1 MPRLPNPPGTRI
13 PSYAA
18 QARCGGFR
26 GIDFLRFDPLED
38 GFVLVRQA
46 AVQQRFAQTFVGV
59 FELHVFS
66 HYRDAHFACRMVQA
80 MHQVQ
85 PRLHVGR
92 FFDQLEVLQNLG
104 VQPFSRK
111 LHGNGIDGV
120 HVLHGN
126 DAGFGDVA
134 EQRDFLFQLFGNVAV
149 AAAQQN
155 VRLDSDAQH
164 FFDAVLRGL
173 GFQLA
178 GRGDEGHEGDV
189 HEQSIFEPELEAHL
203 ADGFEEGKGL
213 DVADGAAD
221 FDDDHV
227 HAFGD
232 FFDGGFDFVGDV
244 RDDLDGFSEVI
255 AAALLGEDGF
265 VDAAGGPVIVAGKFG
280 VSEALV
286 VAEVEVGFGAVFGDE
301 DFAVLKR
308 AHGAGIHVEVRVA
321 FLQGDFK
328 AATFEETSDGGGSY
342 ALAQ

>member
-1 MPRLPNPPGTRI
+1 
-13 PSYAA
+13 
-18 QARCGGFR
+18 
-26 GIDFLRFDPLED
+26 
-38 GFVLVRQA
+38 
-46 AVQQRFAQTFVGV
+46 
-59 FELHVFS
+59 
-66 HYRDAHFACRMVQA
+66 

-92 FFDQLEVLQNLG
+92 FFDQLEVLQNFG
-104 VQPFSRK
+104 VEFFSFQ

-120 HVLHGN
+120 HILHGD
-126 DAGFGDVA
+126 DAGFRDVA
-134 EQRDFLFQLFGNVAV
+134 EQRDFLFQIFGNVAV
-149 AAAQQN
+149 AAAKQN

-164 FFDAVLRGL
+164 FFYAVLRGL

-178 GRGDEGHEGDV
+178 GGGDEGHEGDV
-189 HEQSIFEPELEAHL
+189 HEQSIFETELEAHL
-203 ADGFEEGKGL
+203 ADGFEEGKGF

-227 HAFGD
+227 HAFGN

-244 RDDLDGFSEVI
+244 RDDLDGFAEVI
-255 AAALLGEDGF
+255 AAAFFGENGF

-286 VAEVEVGFGAVFGDE
+286 VAEVEVGLGAIFGDE
-301 DFAVLKR
+301 DFAMLKR
-308 AHGAGIHVEVRVA
+308 AHGAGIHVEVRIA
-321 FLQGDFK
+321 LLQGDFK